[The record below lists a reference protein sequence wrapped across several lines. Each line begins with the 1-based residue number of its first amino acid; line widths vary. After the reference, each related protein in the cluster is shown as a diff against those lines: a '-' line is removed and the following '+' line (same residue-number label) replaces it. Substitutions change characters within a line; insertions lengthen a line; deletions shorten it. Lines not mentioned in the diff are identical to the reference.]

1 MSLAQFPAFP
11 PAPNLNRTS
20 PPAGAPSQ
28 ISSASPTGGH
38 RACCEN
44 GRPILTDPHT
54 GQTVCSCQYPPG
66 LVSYPRAALPPGL
79 ESVYSASAYA
89 AAVSQGYVAL
99 GAEGSAFYSPL
110 GSSPYDL
117 KESAEAW
124 RQLAAAQPGFPYD
137 PMSMYPYGPGKNAT
151 RENTNTLKAWLY
163 EHRKN
168 PYPTKGEKIMLAIIT
183 KMTLTQVSTWF
194 ANARRRLKKENKMT
208 WSPRNRSED
217 GSDDVDNNDDDD
229 DCGDSRRRDVISPAH
244 ELDITSSKPSSPLLS
259 PDSDHPMENNNRP
272 YKERIIRVDDDD
284 ISEDEDDDDDAS
296 RDSFHH
302 RRLMAEAMA
311 ERERHLAS
319 RDRSPLRVTSSV
331 DSREELSEARCKTID
346 KNSERR
352 SHGDSRSLDC
362 GEPFSKTPNSG
373 QSSGEASSLSPNR
386 NSASATPPVTR
397 PKIWSI
403 SDFINTTSSSSST
416 TSATSLSSSP
426 ISSSSII
433 SSTLQTSLSSTGKSA
448 FLNSS
453 IPSTSPQRP
462 HPSQGFLF
470 LPPAAA
476 AHWPAAAARFAGLG
490 GHFPLALTHT
500 PLSYPYNLT
509 TSSAARAGLEAH
521 VHAAQMAARAAAE
534 GVASRDGT
542 SSGEK
547 LSLHPHFPRLPA
559 SSIFSPARDI
569 DGVRQQ
575 VMAPSRLVVDSSLR

>member
-1 MSLAQFPAFP
+1 MNIHSLETKSTPAM
-11 PAPNLNRTS
+11 ALLLLEDVSRLR
-20 PPAGAPSQ
+20 GQ
-28 ISSASPTGGH
+28 IGGH
-38 RACCEN
+38 AYSGKTDKAYYTSSCLFSSDLIRFRWLADSLGVLAGIPC
-44 GRPILTDPHT
+44 GKDPHQT
-54 GQTVCSCQYPPG
+54 GELKDARVKEDSLRSG
-66 LVSYPRAALPPGL
+66 
-79 ESVYSASAYA
+79 
-89 AAVSQGYVAL
+89 
-99 GAEGSAFYSPL
+99 
-110 GSSPYDL
+110 L
-117 KESAEAW
+117 KE
-124 RQLAAAQPGFPYD
+124 P
-137 PMSMYPYGPGKNAT
+137 
-151 RENTNTLKAWLY
+151 
-163 EHRKN
+163 H
-168 PYPTKGEKIMLAIIT
+168 
-183 KMTLTQVSTWF
+183 LTFVQVSTWF

-362 GEPFSKTPNSG
+362 GEPFSKTSNSG

-476 AHWPAAAARFAGLG
+476 AHWPAAAGRFAGLG

>member
-11 PAPNLNRTS
+11 PAPNLPRS
-20 PPAGAPSQ
+20 PPPTSQSQ
-28 ISSASPTGGH
+28 ISSSTPTGGH

-66 LVSYPRAALPPGL
+66 LVSYPRAGIPPGL

-99 GAEGSAFYSPL
+99 GAEGSAFYTPL
-110 GSSPYDL
+110 GTSPYDL

-124 RQLAAAQPGFPYD
+124 RQLAASQPGFPYD
-137 PMSMYPYGPGKNAT
+137 PMAMYPYGPGKNAT

-229 DCGDSRRRDVISPAH
+229 DCVDSRRRDVMSPTQ
-244 ELDITSSKPSSPLLS
+244 ELDITSSKPSSPLVS
-259 PDSDHPMENNNRP
+259 PGADHASENNNRP

-284 ISEDEDDDDDAS
+284 ISDDDEDDDVS
-296 RDSFHH
+296 RDSFHS
-302 RRLMAEAMA
+302 RRLLSDVS

-319 RDRSPLRVTSSV
+319 RDRSPLRGSSSV
-331 DSREELSEARCKTID
+331 EPRDEEPDPRS
-346 KNSERR
+346 KNTDEQSHRR
-352 SHGDSRSLDC
+352 SPSLLGDARHSGVTASLV
-362 GEPFSKTPNSG
+362 SKQPHSS
-373 QSSGEASSLSPNR
+373 QSTTDASSHSPSR
-386 NSASATPPVTR
+386 GAVSETPPTTR

-403 SDFINTTSSSSST
+403 SDFINTTSSSSSSTST
-416 TSATSLSSSP
+416 TSTASSPSHITSSSLP
-426 ISSSSII
+426 SPSALSRSTFI
-433 SSTLQTSLSSTGKSA
+433 SSTLPA
-448 FLNSS
+448 A
-453 IPSTSPQRP
+453 SPQRP
-462 HPSQGFLF
+462 HPGQGFLF
-470 LPPAAA
+470 LPPGAA
-476 AHWPAAAARFAGLG
+476 AHWPAAARFAGLG
-490 GHFPLALTHT
+490 GPFPLSFTHT
-500 PLSYPYNLT
+500 TLSYPYNLT
-509 TSSAARAGLEAH
+509 SPNVARAGLEAH

-534 GVASRDGT
+534 SGSSRDV
-542 SSGEK
+542 S
-547 LSLHPHFPRLPA
+547 HPVDKMALHFPRLPT

-575 VMAPSRLVVDSSLR
+575 GM